1 MMDHVMTSYARLPI
15 AFERGEGVWLWD
27 DKGNKYLDAVAGV
40 AVNGLGHCHPKLVA
54 ALREQAGKLIH
65 SSNLYNITLQEKLAA
80 RLCEL
85 SGMDNV
91 FFCNSGAEANETAIK
106 LARKYGNERGVTN
119 PSIVVTEKSFHG
131 RTLAALSATGI
142 RKAQAGFEP
151 LVQGFVRV
159 PHNDI
164 EAVEA
169 VGRNDPSIVAV
180 LVETVQGESGVNI
193 ARTDYLQRLRKL
205 CDEKQWLLMLDEV
218 QTGIG
223 RTGKWFGHQHAGILP
238 DVMPLAKGLG
248 GGVPIGAC
256 LARGAASK
264 LFKPGSHGS
273 TFGGTPLICAAS
285 LAVLQ
290 AMQDEGV
297 IENAVRMG
305 EYIRACVRE
314 AIGNHPSVVDIRGQG
329 LMIGIELDRPCGE
342 IVKQG
347 LAQGILINVAGDTTI
362 RLVPP
367 LTINKNEVDYLMGV
381 LLPLIQN
388 FIAQPKAA

>member
-1 MMDHVMTSYARLPI
+1 MDHVMTSYARLPI

-65 SSNLYNITLQEKLAA
+65 SSNLYNVTLQEKLAA

-131 RTLAALSATGI
+131 RTLAALSATGS

-180 LVETVQGESGVNI
+180 LLETVQGESGVNI

-223 RTGKWFGHQHAGILP
+223 RTGKWFGHQHAGIVP

-256 LARGAASK
+256 LARGAAAK

-305 EYIRACVRE
+305 EYIRTRVRE
-314 AIGNHPSVVDIRGQG
+314 AIGTHPSVVDIRGQG

-347 LAQGILINVAGDTTI
+347 LAKGILINVAGDTTV

-367 LTINKNEVDYLMGV
+367 LIINKSEVDYLLGV
-381 LLPLIQN
+381 LLPLIQD
-388 FIAQPKAA
+388 FVAQPKAA

>member
-1 MMDHVMTSYARLPI
+1 MDHVMTSYARLPI
-15 AFERGEGVWLWD
+15 TFERGEGVWLWD

-40 AVNGLGHCHPKLVA
+40 AVNSLGHCHPKLVA
-54 ALREQAGKLIH
+54 AIREQAGKLIH
-65 SSNLYNITLQEKLAA
+65 TSNLYNIALQEKLAA

-131 RTLAALSATGI
+131 RTLAALSATGS

-193 ARTDYLQRLRKL
+193 ARSEYLQRLRKL

-223 RTGKWFGHQHAGILP
+223 RTGKWFGHQHAGIVP

-256 LARGAASK
+256 LARGAAAK

-305 EYIRACVRE
+305 DYIRTRVRE
-314 AIGNHPSVVDIRGQG
+314 AIGTHSSVVEIRGQG

-347 LAQGILINVAGDTTI
+347 LAKGILINVAGDTTI

-367 LTINKNEVDYLMGV
+367 LNINKIEVDYLLGV
-381 LLPLIQN
+381 LLPLIQD

>member
-1 MMDHVMTSYARLPI
+1 MDHVMTSYARLPI
-15 AFERGEGVWLWD
+15 TFERGEGVWLWD

-54 ALREQAGKLIH
+54 AICDQARKLIH
-65 SSNLYNITLQEKLAA
+65 SSNLYNVALQEKLAA

-85 SGMDNV
+85 SGMDNA

-106 LARKYGNERGVTN
+106 LARKYGNERGVVN
-119 PSIVVTEKSFHG
+119 PSIVVMEKSFHG
-131 RTLAALSATGI
+131 RTLAALSATGS

-159 PHNDI
+159 PYNDF
-164 EAVEA
+164 EAVETVA
-169 VGRNDPSIVAV
+169 RNDPSIVAV
-180 LVETVQGESGVNI
+180 LLETVQGESGINI
-193 ARTDYLQRLRKL
+193 ARIEYLKKLRKL
-205 CDEKQWLLMLDEV
+205 CDEKQWLMMIDEV

-223 RTGKWFGHQHAGILP
+223 RTGTWFGFQHAGILP

-256 LARGAASK
+256 LARGAAAK

-273 TFGGTPLICAAS
+273 TFGGNPLVCAAA
-285 LAVLQ
+285 LATLQ
-290 AMQDEGV
+290 TMAEDKLL
-297 IENAVRMG
+297 ENAVRMG
-305 EYIRACVRE
+305 DFIRAKVRE
-314 AIGNHPSVVDIRGQG
+314 AIGNHPGVVEIRGQG
-329 LMIGIELDRPCGE
+329 LMIGIELDRPCGDL
-342 IVKQG
+342 VKQG
-347 LAQGILINVAGDTTI
+347 MAKGILINVAGDTVV

-367 LTINKNEVDYLMGV
+367 LIIHETEANYLLGV
-381 LLPLIQN
+381 LLPLIQE